1 MMVCD
6 YCGNVL
12 SDKWKYCPYCG
23 RKIKEEQDGWDIFH
37 SLLRDGITGFSI
49 RITSV
54 EGEKPKV
61 RVKKFGPVK
70 VPIEWVEEEDPRE
83 KGKEKEKGKKVEIEE
98 IRAEKL
104 RYMPQKVL
112 EPEGRAQQI
121 GQHTLIRV
129 RLPGVRENDISV
141 RKLAESVEIKAYKDD
156 ETYFKQFQVPHAA
169 RIISKYM
176 DGDELIVEVG

>member
-23 RKIKEEQDGWDIFH
+23 RKIKGEADERDLFS
-37 SLLRDGITGFSI
+37 SLFRDGITGFSI

-61 RVKKFGPVK
+61 RVNQFGPVK
-70 VPIEWVEEEDPRE
+70 VPIKWVEEENSA
-83 KGKEKEKGKKVEIEE
+83 EE
-98 IRAEKL
+98 DSAEEEEESPL
-104 RYMPQKVL
+104 FIPQKVL
-112 EPEGRAQQI
+112 EPEGMVQQI

-129 RLPGVRENDISV
+129 RLPGVKEDNISV
-141 RKLAESVEIKAYKDD
+141 RKLAESVEIKAYKND
-156 ETYFKQFQVPHAA
+156 EAYFKQFQVPHTA